1 MRLKRKLLAA
11 AICLALSTGH
21 GLAMPTGGSILA
33 GDGNISGLN
42 ANPVSGDVINF
53 NGNGVIDWNT
63 FNIAADESL
72 TFNVVENATAFN
84 YVSGGEI
91 STILGQLTQSGGGSM
106 VLCNPS
112 GIVVGNGAV
121 INANDLT
128 LMTMQLDN
136 DQLKNI
142 FAGKGED
149 FLVTA
154 GKDAAGNPALID
166 IQSGATF
173 NIDTVL
179 NIYGGRIAIADGVFV
194 SNGDA
199 AQNDGISTGN
209 VHVFTGNAVNMGY
222 DNEAN
227 DLKVSAASNVL
238 ASSSYSLYSNIEGE
252 DVPDNDD
259 GTDSPPENDPPLEES
274 LAPNPD
280 KEEKN
285 DLQIAAEAILNNPSY
300 ANIRDLIQ
308 KHATTIDEAYKAY
321 NLMQYVNASGADE
334 KKKADVMKGILENV
348 APSASA
354 EVQQENL
361 SVTLGL
367 HGLSVAEAVDM
378 ASGSVAEAVD
388 MLSGPVAEEIDMVL
402 SGSVAEEQYSGK
414 EVLYMPDNALK
425 AATPYNFE
433 GGNSRLFGFDKNGEG
448 FKLENDHKVDLPGKD
463 TSLREAVNT
472 ENDVVLLYTS
482 SEEDTSSWMTKYF
495 TNFKI
500 VEGGRWFLD

>member
-21 GLAMPTGGSILA
+21 GLAMPTGGSVVT
-33 GDGNISGLN
+33 GDGNISGLD
-42 ANPVSGDVINF
+42 ANPTSGAVIQF
-53 NGNGVIDWNT
+53 TGNGVINWHE
-63 FNIAADESL
+63 FNIGANESL
-72 TFNVVENATAFN
+72 TFNVVQDATAFN
-84 YVSGGEI
+84 YVSGGDI

-106 VLCNPS
+106 VLCNPN
-112 GIVVGNGAV
+112 GIIIGNGAV

-142 FAGKGED
+142 FSAKGEN
-149 FLVTA
+149 FFVTA
-154 GKDAAGNPALID
+154 GKDASGNLALID
-166 IQSGATF
+166 IQSGAKLDINTA
-173 NIDTVL
+173 L
-179 NIYGGRIAIADGVFV
+179 HLYGGRIAIADGVFV
-194 SNGDA
+194 SSGDA
-199 AQNDGISTGN
+199 ARNDGIANDN
-209 VHVFTGNAVNMGY
+209 VHVVTGDAMIMGY
-222 DNEAN
+222 DDEAKA
-227 DLKVSAASNVL
+227 LKVSAAGTGL

-285 DLQIAAEAILNNPSY
+285 DLQIAAESMLNNPSY

-354 EVQQENL
+354 EVQQETL
-361 SVTLGL
+361 SVASGL
-367 HGLSVAEAVDM
+367 HGLSVAEAVNM
-378 ASGSVAEAVD
+378 ASGSVAEKID

-433 GGNSRLFGFDKNGEG
+433 VGNSRLFGFDKNGEG